1 MITALTLV
9 ACGVVSSG
17 ATGSVR
23 FAPAK
28 KKAVRQARPPKAW
41 AGQVKFHYTI
51 DFPTQ
56 EETDV
61 TETAKVVLG
70 HVSKRPPGF
79 YWVRSGRIEWSG
91 SSQEASTGCTWTN
104 SGSRA
109 ATKYDAFFDIA
120 GRRPHYKAEWSS
132 PDDLNIHVTYAC
144 PPPYSPY
151 EADVSL
157 LHPFFPLMR
166 KTAGV
171 RVNKALTLI
180 VGSSHHSET
189 TSFGTESW
197 DYTWKFHSI
206 R

>member
-1 MITALTLV
+1 MTLALA
-9 ACGVVSSG
+9 ACGLVLSG
-17 ATGSVR
+17 AAGSAR

-28 KKAVRQARPPKAW
+28 MNPARHVHPPKAW
-41 AGQVKFHYTI
+41 AGKVKFHYTI

-61 TETAKVVLG
+61 IDTAKVVFRQ
-70 HVSKRPPGF
+70 VPRRPPGF
-79 YWVRSGRIEWSG
+79 YWIRSGKIEWSG
-91 SSQEASTGCTWTN
+91 SSQETFTGCQWTN

-132 PDDLNIHVTYAC
+132 PDDLTIHVTYAC
-144 PPPYSPY
+144 PPPFSPY
-151 EADVSL
+151 EADVSI
-157 LHPFFPLMR
+157 LHPFFPLAR

-180 VGSSHHSET
+180 AGSSHYSQT
-189 TSFGTESW
+189 TSSGTESW
-197 DYTWKFHSI
+197 DYKWNFHAT